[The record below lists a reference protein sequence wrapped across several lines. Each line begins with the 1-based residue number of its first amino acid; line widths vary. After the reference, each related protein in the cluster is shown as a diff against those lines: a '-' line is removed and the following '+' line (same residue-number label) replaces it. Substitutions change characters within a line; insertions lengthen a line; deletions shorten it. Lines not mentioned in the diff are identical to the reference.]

1 MHNIKSIT
9 KKDRYGNMFSLEMF
23 EDQSVP
29 LMIMVPDMPNGF
41 NGADTDNHPGNP
53 KGTDT
58 VPAWLTPGENVVNAE
73 ASRIPGNQE
82 KIDQMNKQGR
92 QMQAAQGGPIPSYAA
107 GGMEVPRPDGM
118 LNSLSNR
125 LGDRNG
131 GPMYAAMGTSQD
143 DYVPYDVPSWFTP
156 EILERLIQTESG
168 NNNQAVNSRSG
179 ATGAAQIMAD
189 TALDP
194 GYNVQPITLEQRK
207 DPEAARRFAT
217 QYISGIQ
224 KEHPNFTP
232 AQVLQAYNAGPRRMA
247 LNIDG
252 EYFGKKEDSKP
263 LAQETIDYPA
273 KILGEDFIPPRP
285 TSLADQRKLKLQ
297 EFNKKAIANNL
308 KIVQDSFNVLEN
320 KRQNNIAMG
329 RPEFKGI
336 NKTTYNG
343 TKKDLANQQK
353 QLAEVTEEV
362 TATTPKTS
370 DEFVESIIAQ
380 TNTDDSS
387 DQPLATQPGDIDAI
401 AKAGLGLKD
410 QDPGFFQQSVSVIKD
425 VLGEMF
431 SSKDIARIAIQY
443 VGSRAL
449 GYAHNG
455 SLNYAMK
462 EFATN
467 KKLQQKQEFDLIK
480 ANAKN
485 YSVASYNKYLQTR
498 DVDDLKPL
506 DLSGVK
512 KRSGKIYHT
521 QLGTLNII
529 EKDDGREY
537 VNVPYTDKDGKRKSA
552 YLRLDDERVAPYL
565 EEYNSNIHD
574 DTKVK
579 KSFFDITK
587 TGITGINDAL
597 KAKDEDA
604 IIIPAAEA
612 GNISSE
618 MLMLFQRDKKS
629 YGGVSSENQMEIIR
643 NLELAQQQYL
653 ADLGAFKNGDRDD
666 KPQSIASYYNTNKL
680 VLDTRGVISATDT
693 VGTDSKNVQKVINKI
708 NVNVVKSFPDDK
720 KAAAAYYKN
729 TWAIYKNTWDKY
741 TQLAAAGQLN
751 RYKLRANYIN
761 QGDNKNY
768 NDFFAWINDVQN
780 KEKNALEILQRLK

>member
-1 MHNIKSIT
+1 
-9 KKDRYGNMFSLEMF
+9 MFSLEMF
-23 EDQSVP
+23 EDQGVP
-29 LMIMVPDMPNGF
+29 MIMMIPDMANGF
-41 NGADTDNHPGNP
+41 NGADTSNHPGNP

-82 KIDQMNKQGR
+82 KIDQMNDQGR

-107 GGMEVPRPDGM
+107 DGGMIPQYHYE
-118 LNSLSNR
+118 
-125 LGDRNG
+125 
-131 GPMYAAMGTSQD
+131 GTGQD
-143 DYVPYDVPSWFTP
+143 DYSPYDVPKWFTP
-156 EILERLIQTESG
+156 EILEKLIQTESG
-168 NNNQAVNSRSG
+168 NNNQAVNSKSG
-179 ATGAAQIMAD
+179 ATGAAQIMSD

-207 DPEAARRFAT
+207 DPYFARQFAT

-224 KEHPNFTP
+224 KLHPNFTP

-285 TSLADQRKLKLQ
+285 ETTNDRRDLKNQ
-297 EFNKKAIANNL
+297 QFNIKAINNNL
-308 KIVQDSFNVLEN
+308 KNAQDRFDVLEN
-320 KRQNNIAMG
+320 KRKENISMG
-329 RPEFKGI
+329 RPEFDNI
-336 NKTTYNG
+336 NQKTYEG
-343 TKKDLANQQK
+343 SKKALAYQQQ
-353 QLAEVTEEV
+353 QLADTTEEIE
-362 TATTPKTS
+362 AIRPKNTS
-370 DEFVESIIAQ
+370 EFVDSIIAQ
-380 TNTDDSS
+380 TDTGPDVD
-387 DQPLATQPGDIDAI
+387 DQPSNQPNSNVTGAGIQG
-401 AKAGLGLKD
+401 AKK
-410 QDPGFFQQSVSVIKD
+410 DPGFLEDTVNLFKE
-425 VLGEMF
+425 VLGDMF
-431 SSKDIARIAIQY
+431 SGKDIARMAINY
-443 VGSRAL
+443 IGSRAM
-449 GYAHNG
+449 GYEHNG

-462 EFATN
+462 DFADREETR
-467 KKLQQKQEFDLIK
+467 QKQEFELIK

-498 DVDDLKPL
+498 DVDDLIPV

-512 KRSGKIYHT
+512 ERSGKIYHT

-529 EKDDGREY
+529 KKDDNREY

-565 EEYNSNIHD
+565 EEYNANIHD

-693 VGTDSKNVQKVINKI
+693 VGTDSKNVQKVIDKI
-708 NVNVVKSFPDDK
+708 NVNAVKSFPDDK
-720 KAAAAYYKN
+720 KAAATYYKN

-761 QGDNKNY
+761 IGDKKY

-780 KEKNALEILQRLK
+780 KDKNALEILQRLK